1 MYLKTKKMTDI
12 SQTQAG
18 FKAES
23 RRNPLWIPRRFNA
36 KSRCVCRNR
45 LNFRLF
51 RYTLVLSETS
61 KSSSVSVNAAG
72 FCACERSAIFVALR
86 CTSGA
91 GANRNRQGGTG
102 NQGRGRGTKSEW
114 HICSKPAP
122 RCKGRTASRWRACNP
137 PHTPAAANR
146 LQGRGVPIAP
156 QKTGTVRRKPAIPPT
171 RRPPSRQAPPQTG
184 ACETN
189 NCAKNREMQQKRR
202 ILPQSCALCAQR
214 IINTR
219 LKYIKMTAAKRKSGV
234 NYTKALNTLY
244 NWRKAQSVKVL
255 KNRNLRGLYC
265 LSGVKVL
272 Y

>member
-91 GANRNRQGGTG
+91 GANRDRQGGTG
-102 NQGRGRGTKSEW
+102 NQGRGRGDKKANGIS
-114 HICSKPAP
+114 
-122 RCKGRTASRWRACNP
+122 
-137 PHTPAAANR
+137 AANPHPVVKGER
-146 LQGRGVPIAP
+146 RPVGGRAIHQTHTRRRKHRKPFAGARCTRRAAK
-156 QKTGTVRRKPAIPPT
+156 KTGTVRRKPAIPPT

-184 ACETN
+184 VCETN
-189 NCAKNREMQQKRR
+189 NCAKTGKCSKKGEFCCKVALYVRRE
-202 ILPQSCALCAQR
+202 S
-214 IINTR
+214 
-219 LKYIKMTAAKRKSGV
+219 
-234 NYTKALNTLY
+234 
-244 NWRKAQSVKVL
+244 
-255 KNRNLRGLYC
+255 
-265 LSGVKVL
+265 
-272 Y
+272 

>member
-91 GANRNRQGGTG
+91 GANRNRQWGTG
-102 NQGRGRGTKSEW
+102 NQGRGRGDKKANGIS
-114 HICSKPAP
+114 
-122 RCKGRTASRWRACNP
+122 
-137 PHTPAAANR
+137 AANPHPVVKGEQR
-146 LQGRGVPIAP
+146 PVGGCTIHQTHTRRRKHRKPFAGARCTPSHRK
-156 QKTGTVRRKPAIPPT
+156 KTGTVRRKPAIPPT
-171 RRPPSRQAPPQTG
+171 RRPPSRQAPPQTD

-189 NCAKNREMQQKRR
+189 NCAKTGKCNKKGEFCRKV
-202 ILPQSCALCAQR
+202 ALCVR
-214 IINTR
+214 
-219 LKYIKMTAAKRKSGV
+219 
-234 NYTKALNTLY
+234 
-244 NWRKAQSVKVL
+244 
-255 KNRNLRGLYC
+255 RG
-265 LSGVKVL
+265 S
-272 Y
+272 

>member
-102 NQGRGRGTKSEW
+102 NQGQGGQKSEW

-137 PHTPAAANR
+137 PNTHPPPQTP
-146 LQGRGVPIAP
+146 QTVCRGAVYPSRRK
-156 QKTGTVRRKPAIPPT
+156 KTGTVRRKPAIPPT
-171 RRPPSRQAPPQTG
+171 RRSPSRQAPPQTG
-184 ACETN
+184 ACETI
-189 NCAKNREMQQKRR
+189 NCAQIGKCNKKGEFCRKV
-202 ILPQSCALCAQR
+202 ALCMR
-214 IINTR
+214 
-219 LKYIKMTAAKRKSGV
+219 
-234 NYTKALNTLY
+234 
-244 NWRKAQSVKVL
+244 
-255 KNRNLRGLYC
+255 RG
-265 LSGVKVL
+265 
-272 Y
+272 

>member
-1 MYLKTKKMTDI
+1 MKTKKMTDI

-61 KSSSVSVNAAG
+61 KSSSVSANAAG
-72 FCACERSAIFVALR
+72 FCGCERSAFFAALR

-102 NQGRGRGTKSEW
+102 NQGRGRGDKKANGIS
-114 HICSKPAP
+114 
-122 RCKGRTASRWRACNP
+122 
-137 PHTPAAANR
+137 AANPHPVVKGER
-146 LQGRGVPIAP
+146 RPVGGRAIHHTHPPP
-156 QKTGTVRRKPAIPPT
+156 QTPQTVCRGAVYPSRRKKTGTVRRKPAIPPT

-189 NCAKNREMQQKRR
+189 NCAKTGKCSKKGEFCCKV
-202 ILPQSCALCAQR
+202 ALCVR
-214 IINTR
+214 R
-219 LKYIKMTAAKRKSGV
+219 ES
-234 NYTKALNTLY
+234 
-244 NWRKAQSVKVL
+244 
-255 KNRNLRGLYC
+255 
-265 LSGVKVL
+265 
-272 Y
+272 

>member
-1 MYLKTKKMTDI
+1 MYLETKKMTDI

-91 GANRNRQGGTG
+91 GANRNRQGETG
-102 NQGRGRGTKSEW
+102 NQGRGRGDKKANGIS
-114 HICSKPAP
+114 
-122 RCKGRTASRWRACNP
+122 
-137 PHTPAAANR
+137 AANPHPVVKGER
-146 LQGRGVPIAP
+146 RPVGGHATHQTHTR
-156 QKTGTVRRKPAIPPT
+156 RRK
-171 RRPPSRQAPPQTG
+171 QAH
-184 ACETN
+184 
-189 NCAKNREMQQKRR
+189 AKQIIAQK
-202 ILPQSCALCAQR
+202 QGNATKKA
-214 IINTR
+214 NF
-219 LKYIKMTAAKRKSGV
+219 AAKLRSACAEDHKTRG
-234 NYTKALNTLY
+234 
-244 NWRKAQSVKVL
+244 QSI
-255 KNRNLRGLYC
+255 
-265 LSGVKVL
+265 
-272 Y
+272 

>member
-86 CTSGA
+86 GTSGA

-102 NQGRGRGTKSEW
+102 NQGRGRGDKKANGIS
-114 HICSKPAP
+114 
-122 RCKGRTASRWRACNP
+122 
-137 PHTPAAANR
+137 AANPHPVVKGER
-146 LQGRGVPIAP
+146 RPVGGRAIHHTHPPPQTPQTVLQGRGVPIAP
-156 QKTGTVRRKPAIPPT
+156 QKNGNRA
-171 RRPPSRQAPPQTG
+171 PQTCHPSHKAPTQPPG
-184 ACETN
+184 PA
-189 NCAKNREMQQKRR
+189 ANRRM
-202 ILPQSCALCAQR
+202 
-214 IINTR
+214 
-219 LKYIKMTAAKRKSGV
+219 
-234 NYTKALNTLY
+234 
-244 NWRKAQSVKVL
+244 
-255 KNRNLRGLYC
+255 RN
-265 LSGVKVL
+265 K
-272 Y
+272 

>member
-91 GANRNRQGGTG
+91 GANRDRQGGTG
-102 NQGRGRGTKSEW
+102 NQGRGRGDKKANGIS
-114 HICSKPAP
+114 
-122 RCKGRTASRWRACNP
+122 
-137 PHTPAAANR
+137 AANPHPVVKGER
-146 LQGRGVPIAP
+146 RPVGGRAIHHTHPPPQTPQTVLQGRGVPIAP
-156 QKTGTVRRKPAIPPT
+156 QKNGNRA
-171 RRPPSRQAPPQTG
+171 PQTCHPSHKAPTQPPG
-184 ACETN
+184 PA
-189 NCAKNREMQQKRR
+189 ANRRM
-202 ILPQSCALCAQR
+202 
-214 IINTR
+214 
-219 LKYIKMTAAKRKSGV
+219 
-234 NYTKALNTLY
+234 
-244 NWRKAQSVKVL
+244 
-255 KNRNLRGLYC
+255 RN
-265 LSGVKVL
+265 K
-272 Y
+272 

>member
-91 GANRNRQGGTG
+91 GADRDRQGETG
-102 NQGRGRGTKSEW
+102 NQGQGRGDKKANGIS
-114 HICSKPAP
+114 
-122 RCKGRTASRWRACNP
+122 
-137 PHTPAAANR
+137 AANPHPVVKGER
-146 LQGRGVPIAP
+146 RPVGGRAIHHTHPPPQTPQTVLQGRGVPIAP
-156 QKTGTVRRKPAIPPT
+156 QKNGNRA
-171 RRPPSRQAPPQTG
+171 PQTCHPSHK
-184 ACETN
+184 APTQPPCP
-189 NCAKNREMQQKRR
+189 AANRRM
-202 ILPQSCALCAQR
+202 
-214 IINTR
+214 
-219 LKYIKMTAAKRKSGV
+219 
-234 NYTKALNTLY
+234 
-244 NWRKAQSVKVL
+244 
-255 KNRNLRGLYC
+255 RN
-265 LSGVKVL
+265 K
-272 Y
+272 

>member
-61 KSSSVSVNAAG
+61 KSSSVSVNTAG

-91 GANRNRQGGTG
+91 GADRDRQWETG
-102 NQGRGRGTKSEW
+102 NQG
-114 HICSKPAP
+114 
-122 RCKGRTASRWRACNP
+122 
-137 PHTPAAANR
+137 
-146 LQGRGVPIAP
+146 QGRGDKKANGISAANPHPVVKGERRPVGGRAIHQTRTRRRKHRKPFAGARCTHRAAK
-156 QKTGTVRRKPAIPPT
+156 KTGTVRRKPAIPPT
-171 RRPPSRQAPPQTG
+171 RRSPSRQAPPQTG

-189 NCAKNREMQQKRR
+189 NCAKTGKCSKKGEFCCKV
-202 ILPQSCALCAQR
+202 ALCVR
-214 IINTR
+214 
-219 LKYIKMTAAKRKSGV
+219 
-234 NYTKALNTLY
+234 
-244 NWRKAQSVKVL
+244 
-255 KNRNLRGLYC
+255 RG
-265 LSGVKVL
+265 S
-272 Y
+272 

>member
-45 LNFRLF
+45 QNFRLF

-61 KSSSVSVNAAG
+61 KSSSVSQQTQPD
-72 FCACERSAIFVALR
+72 FVLAKDPLFSLLSDAPQELAQIEIGKGNR
-86 CTSGA
+86 ESGA
-91 GANRNRQGGTG
+91 GQGG
-102 NQGRGRGTKSEW
+102 QKSEW
-114 HICSKPAP
+114 HICSKPTP

-137 PHTPAAANR
+137 PNTHPPPQTP
-146 LQGRGVPIAP
+146 QTVCRGAVYPSRRK
-156 QKTGTVRRKPAIPPT
+156 KTGTVRRKPAIPPT

-189 NCAKNREMQQKRR
+189 NCAKTGKCSKKGEFCCKV
-202 ILPQSCALCAQR
+202 ALCVR
-214 IINTR
+214 R
-219 LKYIKMTAAKRKSGV
+219 ES
-234 NYTKALNTLY
+234 
-244 NWRKAQSVKVL
+244 
-255 KNRNLRGLYC
+255 
-265 LSGVKVL
+265 
-272 Y
+272 

>member
-86 CTSGA
+86 GTSGA
-91 GANRNRQGGTG
+91 GANRDWQWETG
-102 NQGRGRGTKSEW
+102 NQG
-114 HICSKPAP
+114 
-122 RCKGRTASRWRACNP
+122 
-137 PHTPAAANR
+137 
-146 LQGRGVPIAP
+146 QGRGDKKANGISAANPHPVGKGERRPVGGRAIHQTHTRRRKHHKPFCRGAVYP
-156 QKTGTVRRKPAIPPT
+156 SRRKKTGTVRRKPAIPPT
-171 RRPPSRQAPPQTG
+171 RRPPSRHAPPQTG

-189 NCAKNREMQQKRR
+189 NCAKTGKCNKKGEFCRKV
-202 ILPQSCALCAQR
+202 ALCVR
-214 IINTR
+214 
-219 LKYIKMTAAKRKSGV
+219 
-234 NYTKALNTLY
+234 
-244 NWRKAQSVKVL
+244 
-255 KNRNLRGLYC
+255 RG
-265 LSGVKVL
+265 S
-272 Y
+272 

>member
-61 KSSSVSVNAAG
+61 KSSSVSANAAG

-91 GANRNRQGGTG
+91 GADRNRQWETG
-102 NQGRGRGTKSEW
+102 NQG
-114 HICSKPAP
+114 
-122 RCKGRTASRWRACNP
+122 
-137 PHTPAAANR
+137 
-146 LQGRGVPIAP
+146 QGRGDKKANGISAANPHPVVKGERRPVGGRAIH
-156 QKTGTVRRKPAIPPT
+156 QTHTRRRKHRKPFAGARCT
-171 RRPPSRQAPPQTG
+171 HRAANCLLYTSPSPRD
-184 ACETN
+184 
-189 NCAKNREMQQKRR
+189 
-202 ILPQSCALCAQR
+202 
-214 IINTR
+214 
-219 LKYIKMTAAKRKSGV
+219 
-234 NYTKALNTLY
+234 
-244 NWRKAQSVKVL
+244 
-255 KNRNLRGLYC
+255 
-265 LSGVKVL
+265 
-272 Y
+272 

>member
-91 GANRNRQGGTG
+91 GANRDRQGGTG
-102 NQGRGRGTKSEW
+102 NQGRG
-114 HICSKPAP
+114 
-122 RCKGRTASRWRACNP
+122 
-137 PHTPAAANR
+137 
-146 LQGRGVPIAP
+146 VPIAP
-156 QKTGTVRRKPAIPPT
+156 QKNGNRA
-171 RRPPSRQAPPQTG
+171 PQTCHPSHKAPTQPPG
-184 ACETN
+184 PA
-189 NCAKNREMQQKRR
+189 ANRRM
-202 ILPQSCALCAQR
+202 
-214 IINTR
+214 
-219 LKYIKMTAAKRKSGV
+219 
-234 NYTKALNTLY
+234 
-244 NWRKAQSVKVL
+244 
-255 KNRNLRGLYC
+255 RN
-265 LSGVKVL
+265 K
-272 Y
+272 

>member
-91 GANRNRQGGTG
+91 GADRNRQGGTG
-102 NQGRGRGTKSEW
+102 NQGRGRGDKKANGIS
-114 HICSKPAP
+114 
-122 RCKGRTASRWRACNP
+122 
-137 PHTPAAANR
+137 AANPHPVVKGER
-146 LQGRGVPIAP
+146 RPVGGRAIHHTHPPPQTPQTVLQGRGVPIAP
-156 QKTGTVRRKPAIPPT
+156 QKNGNRA
-171 RRPPSRQAPPQTG
+171 PQTCHPSHK
-184 ACETN
+184 APTQPPCP
-189 NCAKNREMQQKRR
+189 AANRRM
-202 ILPQSCALCAQR
+202 
-214 IINTR
+214 
-219 LKYIKMTAAKRKSGV
+219 
-234 NYTKALNTLY
+234 
-244 NWRKAQSVKVL
+244 
-255 KNRNLRGLYC
+255 RN
-265 LSGVKVL
+265 K
-272 Y
+272 

>member
-91 GANRNRQGGTG
+91 GADRDRQGGTG
-102 NQGRGRGTKSEW
+102 NQGRGRGDKKANGIS
-114 HICSKPAP
+114 
-122 RCKGRTASRWRACNP
+122 
-137 PHTPAAANR
+137 AANPHPVVKGER
-146 LQGRGVPIAP
+146 RPVGGRAIHHTHPPPQTPQTVLQGRGVPIAP
-156 QKTGTVRRKPAIPPT
+156 QKNGNRA
-171 RRPPSRQAPPQTG
+171 PQTCHPSHK
-184 ACETN
+184 APTQPPCP
-189 NCAKNREMQQKRR
+189 AANRRM
-202 ILPQSCALCAQR
+202 
-214 IINTR
+214 
-219 LKYIKMTAAKRKSGV
+219 
-234 NYTKALNTLY
+234 
-244 NWRKAQSVKVL
+244 
-255 KNRNLRGLYC
+255 RN
-265 LSGVKVL
+265 K
-272 Y
+272 

>member
-1 MYLKTKKMTDI
+1 MTDI

-91 GANRNRQGGTG
+91 GANRNRQGETG
-102 NQGRGRGTKSEW
+102 NQGRGRGDKKANGIS
-114 HICSKPAP
+114 
-122 RCKGRTASRWRACNP
+122 
-137 PHTPAAANR
+137 AANPHPVVKGER
-146 LQGRGVPIAP
+146 RPVGGRAIHHTHPPP
-156 QKTGTVRRKPAIPPT
+156 QTVCRGAVYPSRRKKTGTVRRKPAIPPT

-189 NCAKNREMQQKRR
+189 NCAKTGKCNKKGEFCRKV
-202 ILPQSCALCAQR
+202 ALCVR
-214 IINTR
+214 R
-219 LKYIKMTAAKRKSGV
+219 ES
-234 NYTKALNTLY
+234 
-244 NWRKAQSVKVL
+244 
-255 KNRNLRGLYC
+255 
-265 LSGVKVL
+265 
-272 Y
+272 